1 MPPRRGS
8 GRPGGRR
15 LTVNVRTARRRKK
28 SSTEWLRRQLNDPY
42 VAEARRQGYRSRAA
56 WKLIQ
61 LDDKFRLLRKGQCVV
76 DLGAAPG
83 GWAQV
88 AADRVHAASG
98 GRVIAVDIADMDPI
112 DGVEFLRQD
121 FLSDAGRSALAEAL
135 DRPVDLV
142 LSDMSPSTTG
152 HRGTDHLRSMMLCE
166 AAHGFAAEV
175 LRPGGALVAKA
186 FEGGAQGDLMA
197 RLKKDF
203 EKVRHVKPEASRA
216 ESPEMY
222 IVATGFRGR
231 PET

>member
-1 MPPRRGS
+1 MPSRRG
-8 GRPGGRR
+8 GQRPGGRR
-15 LTVNVRTARRRKK
+15 LAVKVRTARRRKK
-28 SSTEWLRRQLNDPY
+28 SSTDWLRRQLNDPY

-61 LDDKFRLLRKGQCVV
+61 LDDKYRLLRKGQCVI

-88 AADRVHAASG
+88 AADRVDGQSG
-98 GRVIAVDIADMDPI
+98 GRVIAIDITDMDPI
-112 DGVEFLRQD
+112 AGVEFLRHD
-121 FLSDAGRSALAEAL
+121 FLSEPGRAALAEAL
-135 DRPVDLV
+135 DRPVDVV
-142 LSDMSPSTTG
+142 LSDMSPATTG

-166 AAHGFAAEV
+166 AAHEFAAQV

-186 FEGGAQGDLMA
+186 FEGGAQSELMA
-197 RLKKDF
+197 RLRQDF

-222 IVATGFRGR
+222 IVATGFRGKR
-231 PET
+231 AT